1 MPNPTPTPSL
11 ASLQSTLLHT
21 FHLPVRP
28 TYLRN
33 LLTTLQNSSRPPH
46 GAALLQTLKFR
57 ILSSDITQSLEP
69 RSNLCFPDLSPETKS
84 TTLCNDG
91 IIVQVLD
98 IRDLTQSLGDT
109 IEAIEMGE
117 RGERMKGREVVRI
130 TAEEAEVEQG
140 TQAARGGLGSS
151 GAAERKQG
159 VHKVLLQD
167 AVGARVWGLE
177 VKTVEKLAAVH
188 IGGKLLLR
196 GCTVARGVV
205 LLTPETV
212 TVLGGKEE
220 AMSKSWKEERKEVLR
235 EEIEALRE
243 GR

>member
-1 MPNPTPTPSL
+1 MSYPTPSL
-11 ASLQSTLLHT
+11 ASLQSTLLHS

-28 TYLRN
+28 TFLRS
-33 LLTTLQNSSRPPH
+33 LLTALQNTSRPPH

-69 RSNLCFPDLSPETKS
+69 RSNLCLPSISSETKS
-84 TTLCNDG
+84 ITLGFDG
-91 IIVQVLD
+91 IIVQALD
-98 IRDLTQSLGDT
+98 IKDLTQSLGDT
-109 IEAIEMGE
+109 MEAIEMGE
-117 RGERMKGREVVRI
+117 RGEKMKGREVVRI
-130 TAEEAEVEQG
+130 TAEEAEAEQG
-140 TQAARGGLGSS
+140 TQAGSGVGS
-151 GAAERKQG
+151 AATADRKNG
-159 VHKVLLQD
+159 VHKLLLQD
-167 AVGARVWGLE
+167 SAGTRVWGLE
-177 VKTVEKLAAVH
+177 VKTVEKLGGIN

-212 TVLGGKEE
+212 TVLGGREE

-235 EEIEALRE
+235 GEIEALRG